1 MADQTTKHLVDDL
14 KKFFAKEIAIVNEN
28 MNKKFDELTQ
38 RLQEMDRKVSET
50 TKLAEENKRQTGYL
64 RQEREA

>member
-1 MADQTTKHLVDDL
+1 MADQTTKHLGDDL

-38 RLQEMDRKVSET
+38 ILQEMDRKVSET
-50 TKLAEENKRQTGYL
+50 TN
-64 RQEREA
+64 

>member
-38 RLQEMDRKVSET
+38 ILQEMDRKVSET
-50 TKLAEENKRQTGYL
+50 TN
-64 RQEREA
+64 